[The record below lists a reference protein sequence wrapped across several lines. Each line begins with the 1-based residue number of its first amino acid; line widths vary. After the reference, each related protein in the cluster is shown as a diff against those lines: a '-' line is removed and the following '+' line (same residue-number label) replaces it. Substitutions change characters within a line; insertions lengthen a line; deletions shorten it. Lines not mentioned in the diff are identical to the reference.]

1 MSSILVNNERPG
13 VLDLSGV
20 QDVDGLPVVLQPKG
34 TPGDTR
40 ECPTEALDNPHLVRV
55 HEVGWVSVRPTAAK
69 VAVKVTVVE
78 APPVPP
84 APPAPEPEPEPEPI
98 TEAKLEELA
107 PLPEPEPEP
116 PKAVETPRSSKRG
129 RRK

>member
-78 APPVPP
+78 APP
-84 APPAPEPEPEPEPI
+84 APEPEPEPEPI